1 MGRPA
6 RKVFRTLMAVTA
18 ALADTPITPNST
30 AGRNQEELRHIGP
43 ILPNRRQFLKAAGI
57 GGAAIGLS
65 SLGIASWRASAQGVF
80 AAGSGPAYAAW
91 GEWDQGSGPLTLV
104 RAAVLSANPHNSQP
118 WRFRISSSA
127 IDIFVDPS
135 RNMGNMDPYRRE
147 QHIGLGCSLENLL
160 IAAQAK
166 GFDPRL
172 TVLPDAADATL
183 VAHVALNPGTVS
195 NLALYRAIP
204 KRHTHRAPFDTTRNL
219 SPSTLSGL
227 DKEVADIQ
235 GAAIVWITSDTAKR
249 QVGQLIVEAAQAIAA
264 DHDQSIDSFRWW
276 RDSWSDIQTYKDG
289 MTIDAAGLSPLIT
302 ALGKIL
308 PPQSREQNDQAWIQ
322 QTRDNN
328 VKTAAAVGIV
338 VVRDATDN
346 AQRIAGG
353 RLYQRLHLAAVN
365 RGVAMQPLNQITE
378 RIDRERFLALSPR
391 FTQAAAQLMPESGSQ
406 PLMSF
411 RVGYPTVNPS
421 PSPRRGAEAVLI
433 Q

>member
-1 MGRPA
+1 
-6 RKVFRTLMAVTA
+6 MAVTRSLA
-18 ALADTPITPNST
+18 ADPVVGVGQTAVGSQQKVSHVEPIRPS
-30 AGRNQEELRHIGP
+30 
-43 ILPNRRQFLKAAGI
+43 RRQFLKAAGI
-57 GGAAIGLS
+57 GGAAVGLTG
-65 SLGIASWRASAQGVF
+65 LGIASWRASAQGVF

-127 IDIFVDPS
+127 IDMFVDPS

-166 GFDPRL
+166 GYDPLL
-172 TVLPDAADATL
+172 TVLPDATDATL
-183 VAHVALNPGTVS
+183 VAHVDLNPGTVS

-204 KRHTHRAPFDTTRNL
+204 KRHTHRPPFDTRNL
-219 SPSTLSGL
+219 PHSTLSAL
-227 DKEVADIQ
+227 DQEVADIQ
-235 GAAIVWITSDTAKR
+235 GASIIWITSDTAKR

-264 DHDQSIDSFRWW
+264 DHDQSVDSFRWW

-328 VKTAAAVGIV
+328 VKTAAAFGFV
-338 VVRDATDN
+338 VVRDAADN

-365 RGVAMQPLNQITE
+365 RGLAMQPLNQITE
-378 RIDRERFLALSPR
+378 RIDREKQLGLNPR
-391 FTQAAAQLMPESGSQ
+391 FTQAAADLMPEPGWK

-411 RVGYPTVNPS
+411 RAGYPTVNPS
-421 PSPRRGAEAVLI
+421 PSPRRGAEAVLLSS
-433 Q
+433 

>member
-1 MGRPA
+1 
-6 RKVFRTLMAVTA
+6 MAETRILAADPLIDVGQTA
-18 ALADTPITPNST
+18 AGSQRQLTNVEPIRPS
-30 AGRNQEELRHIGP
+30 
-43 ILPNRRQFLKAAGI
+43 RRQFLKAAGI

-65 SLGIASWRASAQGVF
+65 GLGIASWRASTQGVF

-91 GEWDQGSGPLTLV
+91 GEWDQGSGPMTLV

-127 IDIFVDPS
+127 IDMFVDPS
-135 RNMGNMDPYRRE
+135 RNMGNMDPYLRE
-147 QHIGLGCSLENLL
+147 QHIGLGCSLENLM
-160 IAAQAK
+160 IAARAR
-166 GFDPRL
+166 GYDPRL
-172 TVLPDAADATL
+172 TVLPDATDVTL
-183 VAHVALNPGTVS
+183 VAHVDLNPGTVS
-195 NLALYRAIP
+195 DLALYRAIP
-204 KRHTHRAPFDTTRNL
+204 KRHTHRAPFDTTLNL
-219 SPSTLSGL
+219 SQSTLLGL
-227 DKEVADIQ
+227 DQEVADIK

-302 ALGKIL
+302 AIGKIL

-328 VKTAAAVGIV
+328 VKTAAAFGIV

-365 RGVAMQPLNQITE
+365 RGLAMQPLNQVTE
-378 RIDRERFLALSPR
+378 RIDREKSLGLTPR
-391 FTQAAAQLMPESGSQ
+391 FTRAAADLMLEPGWQ

-411 RVGYPTVNPS
+411 RAGYPTVNPS
-421 PSPRRGAEAVLI
+421 PSPRRGAEAVLTKP
-433 Q
+433 

>member
-1 MGRPA
+1 
-6 RKVFRTLMAVTA
+6 MAVTRTFA
-18 ALADTPITPNST
+18 ADPVIGVGQTAAGSQPELTHVEPIRPS
-30 AGRNQEELRHIGP
+30 
-43 ILPNRRQFLKAAGI
+43 RRQFLKAAGI

-65 SLGIASWRASAQGVF
+65 GLGIASWRASAQGVF

-91 GEWDQGSGPLTLV
+91 AEWDQGSGAVTLV

-118 WRFRISSSA
+118 WRFRIASSA
-127 IDIFVDPS
+127 IDMFVDPS

-166 GFDPRL
+166 GYDRRL
-172 TVLPDAADATL
+172 TVLPDAADPTL
-183 VAHVALNPGTVS
+183 VAHVDLNPGTVS
-195 NLALYRAIP
+195 NLALYQAIP
-204 KRHTHRAPFDTTRNL
+204 KRHTHRAPFDTARNL
-219 SPSTLSGL
+219 TQSTLSAL
-227 DKEVADIQ
+227 DQEVADIA

-249 QVGQLIVEAAQAIAA
+249 EVGQLIVEATQAIAA
-264 DHDQSIDSFRWW
+264 DHDQSVDSFRWW

-328 VKTAAAVGIV
+328 VKTAAAFGIV

-346 AQRIAGG
+346 VQRIAGG
-353 RLYQRLHLAAVN
+353 RLYQRLHLSAVN
-365 RGVAMQPLNQITE
+365 RGLAMQPLNQITE
-378 RIDRERFLALSPR
+378 RIDREKLLGLNPR
-391 FTQAAAQLMPESGSQ
+391 FTQVAADLMPEPGWQ

-411 RVGYPTVNPS
+411 RVGYPTVTAS
-421 PSPRRGAEAVLI
+421 PSPRRRAESVLVPSR
-433 Q
+433 